1 MLQALPPN
9 SSRYKHITQTDRRA
23 GNGGSSGEAG
33 RHRASPG
40 EQKPQHATYRRLG
53 TRVRRCDRRCCTDC
67 AADCCSFS
75 HDPARPPTPF
85 QHFRS
90 AQTASSC
97 QAINDRPRCDHAM
110 IPVRSTHASS
120 SSMFLYQPHPRCQ
133 QTHVNMMAD
142 YGGKWLY
149 PCGDRDP
156 HFHKSAYSIW
166 TLFYPCSAL
175 LHCGAYRGWRQP
187 KMSSSASRA
196 FIVSLSV
203 ADPDCR
209 LIASS
214 SAVLNPHLGL
224 QDASSIRSAVQPH
237 YSVHTTLGIHT
248 VTVT

>member
-1 MLQALPPN
+1 MQRIGDSAHA
-9 SSRYKHITQTDRRA
+9 SSAATGDAVPTAPQTAVVFLTTRPDRRRRF
-23 GNGGSSGEAG
+23 SISVQ
-33 RHRASPG
+33 HRPPAAVRLSMIG
-40 EQKPQHATYRRLG
+40 LGAIMRWYRYG
-53 TRVRRCDRRCCTDC
+53 VRVRY
-67 AADCCSFS
+67 A
-75 HDPARPPTPF
+75 
-85 QHFRS
+85 
-90 AQTASSC
+90 
-97 QAINDRPRCDHAM
+97 
-110 IPVRSTHASS
+110 HASS

-133 QTHVNMMAD
+133 QTHVNMTAD

-149 PCGDRDP
+149 PLGDPDP
-156 HFHKSAYSIW
+156 HFYKSAYSIW

-175 LHCGAYRGWRQP
+175 LHCSAYRWWRQP

-237 YSVHTTLGIHT
+237 YSVHTTLGIHR